1 MSPSASSFLFFIVS
15 YLLHGQWLLKVGAGR
30 PFWGGCKGWY
40 LNGNFVC
47 QHYCRSY
54 NCLLQ
59 QQHLIAIV
67 WMFWR
72 KKFRTKKTFDVTVVG
87 VCLQK
92 YMSFLLHCASTVIY
106 ITMIK
111 KHSVYRKNLKSDNVV
126 RTTWCNFFVF
136 RVQTY
141 RLTHFASHTFCEVS
155 VQRLIISNSRL
166 VSSFLFIHLF
176 ITHAGF
182 IAAGVGRT
190 FSRVCLSACLFVRAL
205 KGKRLELSTLSL
217 VRIYCISQSLGMH
230 WPRCQKVKGQGH
242 TVTKT
247 VTVARLLVTRAATA
261 VCCCC
266 RRGSACRYDCLCFL
280 VHT

>member
-1 MSPSASSFLFFIVS
+1 MVTLFANIIVGPITVYCSSSISLPSCECS
-15 YLLHGQWLLKVGAGR
+15 GAR
-30 PFWGGCKGWY
+30 RFE
-40 LNGNFVC
+40 
-47 QHYCRSY
+47 Q
-54 NCLLQ
+54 
-59 QQHLIAIV
+59 
-67 WMFWR
+67 
-72 KKFRTKKTFDVTVVG
+72 KKTFDVTVVG

-205 KGKRLELSTLSL
+205 KGKRLELSTLRL

-266 RRGSACRYDCLCFL
+266 LHAVGLYQRGYGSLDTAPQTLRFRPEVDI
-280 VHT
+280 